1 MNIPRI
7 RERLNLA
14 IFGAILAR
22 LSKRFRPDYHRYIRS
37 RRWRRKARKIRVR
50 DNWTC
55 ADCGEHGWEVHH
67 RTYARLGYELN
78 ADLVTLCR
86 GCHQSRHDR
95 NEL

>member
-1 MNIPRI
+1 MNPKI

-14 IFGAILAR
+14 LFGGVLAQ
-22 LSKRFRPDYHRYIRS
+22 LS
-37 RRWRRKARKIRVR
+37 RRYCKSYRKYIKSKQWKKKAIKIRVR

-55 ADCGEHGWEVHH
+55 ADCGGHGWEVHH
-67 RTYARLGYELN
+67 KTYARLGYELN

-95 NEL
+95 NRL